1 MGSGHGIFVSALV
14 PWIWVLG
21 LEIGVLVQML
31 LNQFLKYIQGVPKKT
46 VILGKMLIAGLGRG
60 LGIKV
65 GYVLIN
71 SGNFQSNEHI
81 NFVF

>member
-1 MGSGHGIFVSALV
+1 MENGLNEPVFLATSKSALFSV
-14 PWIWVLG
+14 
-21 LEIGVLVQML
+21 
-31 LNQFLKYIQGVPKKT
+31 KYLQGVPKKT
-46 VILGKMLIAGLGRG
+46 VILGKMPITGLGRG

-71 SGNFQSNEHI
+71 SGNFQSNEHR